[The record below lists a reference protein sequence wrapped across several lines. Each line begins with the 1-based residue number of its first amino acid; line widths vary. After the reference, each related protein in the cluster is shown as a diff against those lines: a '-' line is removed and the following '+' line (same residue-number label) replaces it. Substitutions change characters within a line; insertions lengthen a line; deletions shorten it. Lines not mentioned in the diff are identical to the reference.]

1 VTSLRRNATTDG
13 KPLLSGLQMETEDC
27 DGEGTGSGDDSF
39 RIWHAGHLPSYVK
52 TTLQN
57 R

>member
-39 RIWHAGHLPSYVK
+39 RICHAGHLPSYVK